1 MAAGAFHAADVASH
15 ENESALSGLPDA
27 ACATSAASS
36 AAAVVVVV
44 VVVA

>member
-15 ENESALSGLPDA
+15 ENESASSGLPDA
-27 ACATSAASS
+27 AAAAS

-44 VVVA
+44 VVA

>member
-15 ENESALSGLPDA
+15 ENESASSGLPDA
-27 ACATSAASS
+27 A
-36 AAAVVVVV
+36 AAAAFAAAAAALVV